1 VSDEDVKK
9 GVNQRISQIL
19 KNDSDFAAMQL
30 RRIVMMAR
38 TNLPAFELSEI
49 EQIVTALGG
58 VNLRPLDQM
67 PWDEM
72 PFLIA
77 RRISDSE
84 LATHISS
91 FEPFLLL
98 VCAELASINRSYP
111 HSLKDDAFFPLSGRD
126 QI

>member
-19 KNDSDFAAMQL
+19 KND
-30 RRIVMMAR
+30 
-38 TNLPAFELSEI
+38 SEI